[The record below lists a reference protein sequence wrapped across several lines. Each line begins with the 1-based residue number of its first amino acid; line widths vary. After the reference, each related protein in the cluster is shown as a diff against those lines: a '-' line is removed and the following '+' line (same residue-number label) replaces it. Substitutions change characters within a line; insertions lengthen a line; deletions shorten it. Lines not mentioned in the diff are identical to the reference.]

1 MLGSLKALAVI
12 LPVGIALLLL
22 FRGAFAERF
31 EALSYQ
37 RLGVAWGVV
46 TTAAF
51 LAPSI
56 WLYLL
61 VLAGTTVWATA
72 GSPRPAAARVTL
84 WLGLLLAVPNVPVS
98 IAGFGGIANLF
109 PISHVRALTLLLLLP
124 AVLAPGSGEGHRRFG
139 SLWPDWCVIGYVLL
153 GLWLNAPHSSA
164 TALARMAFLQSLD
177 LVLPYW
183 ALSRC
188 LSRRGDLQAAL
199 FGLVVMAMIV
209 AALAVFE
216 TLKSWPLF
224 VAVEQ
229 AWGVNWGLSI
239 FLRRGEFLRA
249 QGGLGHS
256 LVMGYCM
263 VILLGLWLWARSFV
277 HQKWLVGL
285 GWMVLAGGLWASLA
299 RGAWV
304 GALLLVVLLFS
315 LGRRPLVKLSA
326 AAGLSAVAV
335 LAILH
340 LPFLEPMVR
349 YLPFVGDIDN
359 QNIDYR
365 TQLLEVSLA
374 LLEQSPWFGVPG
386 YMNYMEELRQGQ
398 GIIDIVNSYIAVAL
412 GYGLVGLSLFLGA
425 FVGALFKLWRVRQK
439 YGPQDEAGQLAV
451 HLMAI
456 VLAVMAVI
464 ATVSSITVVPVLYW
478 SLVGLGVGCWRLY
491 GLQGPDA
498 VDDDM
503 PRTSARQ
510 RARQKTRSFGRR
522 PKAVFR

>member
-22 FRGAFAERF
+22 FRGSFADRF

-37 RLGVAWGVV
+37 RLGVAWVVV

-56 WLYLL
+56 WVYLL
-61 VLAGTTVWATA
+61 VLAAVTAWATA
-72 GSPRPAAARVTL
+72 GSSRPAAARVTL

-124 AVLAPGSGEGHRRFG
+124 AVLAPASGEGRRRFG
-139 SLWPDWCVIGYVLL
+139 TLWPDWCVIGYVLL
-153 GLWLNAPHSSA
+153 GLWLNAPHSSL
-164 TALARMAFLQSLD
+164 TALARLAFLQSLD
-177 LVLPYW
+177 LLLPYW

-188 LSRRGDLQAAL
+188 LGRRGDLQSAL
-199 FGLVVMAMIV
+199 FAFVVMGMIV
-209 AALAVFE
+209 ATLAVFE

-229 AWGVNWGLSI
+229 AWGANWGLSI

-277 HQKWLVGL
+277 QQKWLVGL
-285 GWMVLAGGLWASLA
+285 GWLILAGGLWASLA
-299 RGAWV
+299 RGAWL
-304 GALLLVVLLFS
+304 GAVLLVVLLFS
-315 LGRRPLVKLSA
+315 LGKRPLLKLSV
-326 AAGLSAVAV
+326 AAGVSTLGVMAV
-335 LAILH
+335 LN
-340 LPFLEPMVR
+340 LPVLEPVVR

-365 TQLLEVSLA
+365 AQLLEVSLA

-425 FVGALFKLWRVRQK
+425 FISALFMLWRVRQRF
-439 YGPQDEAGQLAV
+439 GPQDEAGQLAV

-478 SLVGLGVGCWRLY
+478 TLVGLGVACWRLY
-491 GLQGPDA
+491 AHQGPDP
-498 VDDDM
+498 VEDDV
-503 PRTSARQ
+503 PRD
-510 RARQKTRSFGRR
+510 RARYRTPRPTRTIGRR
-522 PKAVFR
+522 PTGVFR